1 MLPLNII
8 LIWYTAAAC
17 FFCSSNLSIIALRK
31 KTTEAHPT
39 ISTIAIAIDCAVVV
53 VPPTSLTYNYTDEQ
67 NKEDEEQNGEN
78 DLKEYN
84 HYIAAYLTTAL

>member
-39 ISTIAIAIDCAVVV
+39 ISTIAIAID

-78 DLKEYN
+78 YLKEYK
-84 HYIAAYLTTAL
+84 HYIAAYLTTATAL